1 MGLEILFL
9 ISVAIFLPFVSAGF
23 AIAFWLKRR
32 HQSAVARAWA
42 AYAAH
47 SSLAYEPPSAPWPA
61 VASAV
66 IAGDE
71 AAGPFRIELLGTHGA
86 TRTLL
91 TLRREPV
98 RLGEATLA
106 SDGSLVHERPAGFG
120 ASLHEAAFLRAFR
133 AFALDRRTEL
143 RYVRGAVEL
152 EWPGG
157 EASAARLDEARRVAS
172 LAAFAVTGT
181 PVERTET

>member
-1 MGLEILFL
+1 VGLEILFL
-9 ISVAIFLPFVSAGF
+9 ISVAIVLPFVSAGF
-23 AIAFWLKRR
+23 ALAFWLKRR
-32 HQSAVARAWA
+32 RQVAVAQAWA
-42 AYAAH
+42 SYAARDA
-47 SSLAYEPPSAPWPA
+47 LVYTPPCGTWPA

-71 AAGPFRIELLGTHGA
+71 AAGPFRLELLGTHDA

-98 RLGEATLA
+98 RLGEATLGA
-106 SDGSLVHERPAGFG
+106 AGDLVHERPAGFG
-120 ASLHEAAFLRAFR
+120 AVLRDPAFLRSFR

-152 EWPGG
+152 EWPGA

-172 LAAFAVTGT
+172 LAAFAFTAPAERTGT
-181 PVERTET
+181 

>member
-1 MGLEILFL
+1 VGLEILFL
-9 ISVAIFLPFVSAGF
+9 LSVAIFLPFVSAGF
-23 AIAFWLKRR
+23 ALSFWLKRR
-32 HQSAVARAWA
+32 HQSDVARAWA
-42 AYAAH
+42 AYAARAG
-47 SSLAYEPPSAPWPA
+47 LAYAPPSAAWPA

-66 IAGDE
+66 ISGDE
-71 AAGPFRIELLGTHGA
+71 SAGPFRIELLGTHGA

-98 RLGEATLA
+98 RLGEATVSA
-106 SDGSLVHERPAGFG
+106 DGNLVHERPVPFG
-120 ASLHEAAFLRAFR
+120 APLQNPAFLRAFR

-172 LAAFAVTGT
+172 LAAFAVTAQ
-181 PVERTET
+181 VERTGT

>member
-9 ISVAIFLPFVSAGF
+9 LSVAIFLPFVSAGF
-23 AIAFWLKRR
+23 ALAFWLKRR
-32 HQSAVARAWA
+32 HQSAVAHAWA
-42 AYAAH
+42 AYAARAG
-47 SSLAYEPPSAPWPA
+47 LDYAPPSAPWPA

-66 IAGDE
+66 LSGDE

-98 RLGEATLA
+98 RLGEATL
-106 SDGSLVHERPAGFG
+106 SSEGHLVHERPPRFG
-120 ASLHEAAFLRAFR
+120 AALRDPAFLRAFR
-133 AFALDRRTEL
+133 SFALDRRTEL

-157 EASAARLDEARRVAS
+157 EGSAARLDEARRVAS
-172 LAAFAVTGT
+172 LAAFAITEQ
-181 PVERTET
+181 VERTGT

>member
-1 MGLEILFL
+1 VGLEILFL
-9 ISVAIFLPFVSAGF
+9 LSVAIFLPFVSAGF
-23 AIAFWLKRR
+23 ALVFWLKRR

-42 AYAAH
+42 TYAARTALAYA
-47 SSLAYEPPSAPWPA
+47 PPTAAWPA

-66 IAGDE
+66 LSGIE

-98 RLGEATLA
+98 RLGEATLSA
-106 SDGSLVHERPAGFG
+106 EGQLVHDRPAGFG
-120 ASLHEAAFLRAFR
+120 AALRDPSFLRAFR

-172 LAAFAVTGT
+172 LAAFAITAQ
-181 PVERTET
+181 VERTGT